1 MHIHITMISNS
12 YPGEALQC
20 VHISNQRLS
29 DYILIKTREENK
41 QTNKQTKH
49 RKTGIY
55 RGLTAELSNTGLLRF
70 CNFVPILRL
79 IYLSVSLSWM
89 RWPTDEYADL
99 GLTTGSKSVPKVC
112 LKVKWAYLDHFIY
125 LFLFITFGNS
135 QTKPNI
141 EQAIN

>member
-1 MHIHITMISNS
+1 MISNS

-29 DYILIKTREENK
+29 DYILIKTREE
-41 QTNKQTKH
+41 NKQTKH

-79 IYLSVSLSWM
+79 IYLSVS
-89 RWPTDEYADL
+89 
-99 GLTTGSKSVPKVC
+99 
-112 LKVKWAYLDHFIY
+112 
-125 LFLFITFGNS
+125 
-135 QTKPNI
+135 
-141 EQAIN
+141 